1 MKKIIFYLFF
11 SFTIV
16 SCSFSKYY
24 FENSEMETGL
34 DFTKGK
40 WILNTIEVPYEVQK
54 TLSNR
59 VFKDFSKKLN
69 NRISYSSNVKEL
81 VITPKINLRENKL
94 ELGKI
99 YKTTGYDFFIELKGQ
114 VIDDKLESL
123 DLTPSRFKNKEL
135 NRVKVILTIYD
146 LKSQLPVYS
155 KTAIGS
161 VETNESS
168 DVNFSAS
175 VEMLIIGAYKKIM
188 KDIDHKSIMLVK
200 SL

>member
-1 MKKIIFYLFF
+1 MRNILLYMFF
-11 SFTIV
+11 LSITS

-69 NRISYSSNVKEL
+69 NRISYSSNVKEFI
-81 VITPKINLRENKL
+81 ITPKTDLKENKS

-123 DLTPSRFKNKEL
+123 DLTPSRFKNKEQ

-188 KDIDHKSIMLVK
+188 KDINSKSIK
-200 SL
+200 

>member
-1 MKKIIFYLFF
+1 MRNILLYMFF
-11 SFTIV
+11 LSITS

-54 TLSNR
+54 TLSNL

-69 NRISYSSNVKEL
+69 NRISYSSNVKEFM
-81 VITPKINLRENKL
+81 ITPKIDLKENKS

-123 DLTPSRFKNKEL
+123 DITPSRFKNKEQ

-188 KDIDHKSIMLVK
+188 KDINSKSIK
-200 SL
+200 

>member
-1 MKKIIFYLFF
+1 
-11 SFTIV
+11 
-16 SCSFSKYY
+16 
-24 FENSEMETGL
+24 METGL

-54 TLSNR
+54 TLSNL

-69 NRISYSSNVKEL
+69 NRISYSSNVKEFM
-81 VITPKINLRENKL
+81 ITPKIDLKENKS

-123 DLTPSRFKNKEL
+123 DITPSRFKNKEQ

-188 KDIDHKSIMLVK
+188 KDINSKSIK
-200 SL
+200 